1 MDQKTVDQF
10 AESVKAELGLH
21 SFSLSLRNNGDLY
34 LGMLAVP
41 KETRKQGVGS
51 QAMERLTAFA
61 DANGMRLVLT
71 TGLRDDKWG
80 TTSQS
85 RLLTFYKR
93 FGFVHNSGRNKDF
106 AISENMYRDPKMKKQ
121 TFREFYNRNLL
132 ETPIGDYQ
140 TIGDWSKNS
149 SFRDK
154 RDRMLIQHP
163 RSIEMVRKKFG
174 NTEHTFHFFFVNS
187 KEGNKVTEEGIVKPE
202 WVKEHLGE
210 EVFNAVSKN
219 MGDDAI
225 NVVFTNNKGAERK
238 NMSAW
243 IMAHRIGHALA
254 RENGSR
260 RSHAYRECSDHLIS
274 QFAACMQYYGKDSFP
289 DSERH
294 LTNRGYDEHSAQ
306 KSRRDQLTLLSL
318 FYEVG
323 SFKSARDRNIRD
335 WFEVLNELIAQYLTT
350 GKIKFR
356 PAPKSFGQKGPKGFM
371 HYSQETQDVDDI
383 LDTLGRDMAYYIDN
397 MLGGVSNG
405 VLVM

>member
-1 MDQKTVDQF
+1 M
-10 AESVKAELGLH
+10 
-21 SFSLSLRNNGDLY
+21 
-34 LGMLAVP
+34 
-41 KETRKQGVGS
+41 
-51 QAMERLTAFA
+51 
-61 DANGMRLVLT
+61 
-71 TGLRDDKWG
+71 
-80 TTSQS
+80 
-85 RLLTFYKR
+85 
-93 FGFVHNSGRNKDF
+93 
-106 AISENMYRDPKMKKQ
+106 KQ
-121 TFREFYNRNLL
+121 TFRQFYNQRLL

-174 NTEHTFHFFFVNS
+174 NTEHTFHFYFVNS
-187 KEGNKVTEEGIVKPE
+187 PAGNKVTEEGLVKIE
-202 WVKEHLGE
+202 WVKERLGD
-210 EVFNAVSKN
+210 EVFQAVSKN

-260 RSHAYRECSDHLIS
+260 RAYAYKECSDHLIS
-274 QFAACMQYYGKDSFP
+274 QFAACMQYYGNEDFP
-289 DSERH
+289 DREDR
-294 LTNRGYDEHSAQ
+294 LTRTGYDEHSAQ
-306 KSRRDQLTLLSL
+306 KSRRNQLTLLAF

-323 SFKSARDRNIRD
+323 GFKSARDRNIRD

-356 PAPKSFGQKGPKGFM
+356 PAPRTFGQKGPKGFN
-371 HYSQETQDVDDI
+371 HYTKDTEDVDEI
-383 LDTLGRDMAYYIDN
+383 LGSLGRDMEYYIDN
-397 MLGGVSNG
+397 MLGSVANN